1 MMGWLSTARR
11 ELIGLFID
19 DGSFALA
26 ILAWVLGGVI
36 CIHVF
41 AVPPAIEGFLLAAGF
56 ALLLAEN
63 VERTA
68 RKAGET
74 RL

>member
-1 MMGWLSTARR
+1 MMGALSTAWR
-11 ELIGLFID
+11 ELVGLFID

-36 CIHVF
+36 CIRVLGI
-41 AVPPAIEGFLLAAGF
+41 PPADEGFLLAAGL

-68 RKAGET
+68 RDA
-74 RL
+74 RPRRP

>member
-1 MMGWLSTARR
+1 VNWMITARR
-11 ELIGLFID
+11 ELVGLFID

-26 ILAWVLGGVI
+26 ILAWLLGGVF

-41 AVPPAIEGFLLAAGF
+41 AVPPVVEGIILASGF
-56 ALLLAEN
+56 VLLLGEN

-68 RKAGET
+68 RGAGE
-74 RL
+74 RRP

>member
-1 MMGWLSTARR
+1 MGWLSTARR

-19 DGSFALA
+19 DGSFALG
-26 ILAWVLGGVI
+26 ILAWVVGGVI
-36 CIHVF
+36 CIRVF
-41 AVPPAIEGFLLAAGF
+41 AVPPAVEGFLLAAGL

-68 RKAGET
+68 RTAGE
-74 RL
+74 RHP

>member
-1 MMGWLSTARR
+1 MEWLSTAWR
-11 ELIGLFID
+11 ELVGLFID

-26 ILAWVLGGVI
+26 ILAWVVGSVI

-41 AVPPAIEGFLLAAGF
+41 AVPPVVEGFLLAAGLV
-56 ALLLAEN
+56 LLLAEN

-68 RKAGET
+68 GEAS
-74 RL
+74 RANR

>member
-1 MMGWLSTARR
+1 MMGWLTTARR

-19 DGSFALA
+19 DGSFAVA
-26 ILAWVLGGVI
+26 ILAWIIGGAI

-41 AVPPAIEGFLLAAGF
+41 AVPPATEGFLLAAGL
-56 ALLLAEN
+56 ALLLGEN

-68 RKAGET
+68 REARG
-74 RL
+74 RRR

>member
-1 MMGWLSTARR
+1 MGWLSIARR

-19 DGSFALA
+19 DGSFALG
-26 ILAWVLGGVI
+26 ILAWVLGCVI

-41 AVPPAIEGFLLAAGF
+41 AVPPVIEGFLLAAGL
-56 ALLLAEN
+56 ALLLVGN

-68 RKAGET
+68 RDT
-74 RL
+74 RARRP

>member
-11 ELIGLFID
+11 ELVGLFID

-26 ILAWVLGGVI
+26 ILAWVLGGAI

-41 AVPPAIEGFLLAAGF
+41 AVPPAIEGFLLAAGLV
-56 ALLLAEN
+56 LLLAEN

-68 RKAGET
+68 RGSGE
-74 RL
+74 RRP

>member
-1 MMGWLSTARR
+1 MNWLSTARR
-11 ELIGLFID
+11 ELVGLFID

-26 ILAWVLGGVI
+26 ILAWIVGGVI

-41 AVPPAIEGFLLAAGF
+41 AVPSAVEGFLLATGLV
-56 ALLLAEN
+56 LLLAEN

-68 RKAGET
+68 RKDGARGP
-74 RL
+74 

>member
-1 MMGWLSTARR
+1 MDWLSTARR

-19 DGSFALA
+19 DGSFALG
-26 ILAWVLGGVI
+26 ILAWVIGGAI

-41 AVPPAIEGFLLAAGF
+41 NVPPAVEGFLLAAGF
-56 ALLLAEN
+56 VLLLAEN

-68 RKAGET
+68 RKAGAE
-74 RL
+74 RP